1 MLATCQPQ
9 PSHTTSLAGNIKN
22 SSNSMSTS
30 STISSTTSTSS
41 SINDANHIM
50 MPSTAIITNDNSSNG
65 YSLSQFAY
73 NAAKAAAPFAIHE
86 ILGLAGGITN
96 HITNVNSS
104 NSSNMVLENYSNT
117 SINNYSNNN
126 NFFSSSTNQQ
136 LFDGNFIN
144 THNLGNMNSPQVV
157 HENRLNGTINSFISN
172 PFEYG
177 CNGNSN
183 INGNVHGFSMYDGNC
198 NRIYNM
204 NSPSSSSLSNLM
216 IEDITSTTIKND
228 IRSNKSFT
236 NDTTSSSN
244 SCGGISKKKKRRHRT
259 IFTQQQVDE
268 LEKAFQDAHYPDVYA
283 REHISAKTDLP
294 EDRIQVWFQN
304 RRAKWR
310 KTEKTWGKSTIMA
323 EYGLYGAMVRHSL
336 PLPETITKSNNS
348 NVPDDIKESPA
359 PWLLGMHKKSIEAAT
374 HLENIQGIDENETDE
389 DDDN

>member
-9 PSHTTSLAGNIKN
+9 SSHTTSLAGNIKTSN
-22 SSNSMSTS
+22 SSMSSS
-30 STISSTTSTSS
+30 STTSSTTSTTSPV
-41 SINDANHIM
+41 NDANHII
-50 MPSTAIITNDNSSNG
+50 MPSTTITTNDNAPNG

-96 HITNVNSS
+96 HITNGNIA
-104 NSSNMVLENYSNT
+104 NTSNMVLENYSN
-117 SINNYSNNN
+117 SNINNYPSSN
-126 NFFSSSTNQQ
+126 NFFAATTNQQ
-136 LFDGNFIN
+136 IFDGNFIN
-144 THNLGNMNSPQVV
+144 THNLGAMNTHQDI
-157 HENRLNGTINSFISN
+157 HENRINGTINSFMPN

-177 CNGNSN
+177 CNGNGN

-216 IEDITSTTIKND
+216 IEDITSTTIKNE
-228 IRSNKSFT
+228 IRSNKNFT

-244 SCGGISKKKKRRHRT
+244 NFGGVSKKKKRRHRT

-336 PLPETITKSNNS
+336 PLPETITKSTNS
-348 NVPDDIKESPA
+348 SMADDIKESPA

-374 HLENIQGIDENETDE
+374 HLESIQGIDENDTDE